1 MHISWLVKNNKQYYH
16 KVNEQWEYNTNNL
29 TSYLIYVKSHYCA
42 RTETE
47 RCFHTPTLRHI
58 SQWRKPELR
67 LLSRKV
73 HVWHKCCWIQLG
85 VFCMCPHSQFL
96 RLRAVELWLQ
106 PQTLKHMPPWD
117 TQRTLT
123 ICSLYQTLL
132 RDGSAWLFHSCS
144 KQNKRE
150 RLQRLWYLGWWLTV
164 EQ

>member
-1 MHISWLVKNNKQYYH
+1 MHISWLVENNKQYYH
-16 KVNEQWEYNTNNL
+16 NVNEQWEDNFI
-29 TSYLIYVKSHYCA
+29 SYIWKVTLLCKD
-42 RTETE
+42 RDKERK

-58 SQWRKPELR
+58 SQWRKPDLR

-85 VFCMCPHSQFL
+85 VFCMCPHSL
-96 RLRAVELWLQ
+96 GLRAVELWLQ

-123 ICSLYQTLL
+123 ICSLYQTLV

-164 EQ
+164 EK